1 MSEEQKRSQMLGQ
14 IACLVEEFVTA
25 EETTLQ
31 GVAHLMARYFDLRA
45 KQAWDFVDQ
54 LKDEANHD

>member
-1 MSEEQKRSQMLGQ
+1 VSEEQKHSQMLGQ

-31 GVAHLMARYFDLRA
+31 GVAHLMARYFDLRS

-54 LKDEANHD
+54 LKEEASDE

>member
-1 MSEEQKRSQMLGQ
+1 MNEIEKHSAMLGQ
-14 IACLVEEFVTA
+14 IAGLVEEFVTA

-31 GVAHLMARYFDLRA
+31 GVAHLLARYFDLRA

-54 LKDEANHD
+54 LKEEAEQ

>member
-1 MSEEQKRSQMLGQ
+1 MLGQ
-14 IACLVEEFVTA
+14 IACLVEELCTA

-31 GVAHLMARYFDLRA
+31 GVAHLMARYFDLRS

-54 LKDEANHD
+54 LKEEASDE

>member
-1 MSEEQKRSQMLGQ
+1 MSEEQKHSAMLGQ

-31 GVAHLMARYFDLRA
+31 GVAHLLARYYDLRA

-54 LKDEANHD
+54 LKEEASDE

>member
-1 MSEEQKRSQMLGQ
+1 MSAEQKHSAMLGQ

-31 GVAHLMARYFDLRA
+31 GVAKLKALYCDAKARL
-45 KQAWDFVDQ
+45 AWEYVER
-54 LKDEANHD
+54 LDEEARDE

>member
-1 MSEEQKRSQMLGQ
+1 MSAEKHSQMLGQ
-14 IACLVEEFVTA
+14 IACLVEEFCTA

-31 GVAHLMARYFDLRA
+31 GVAHLLARYFDLRA

-54 LKDEANHD
+54 LKEEASDE

>member
-1 MSEEQKRSQMLGQ
+1 MLGQ
-14 IACLVEEFVTA
+14 IACLVEEFCTA

-31 GVAHLMARYFDLRA
+31 GVAHLLARYFDLRA

-54 LKDEANHD
+54 LKKEANDERHT

>member
-1 MSEEQKRSQMLGQ
+1 MLGQ
-14 IACLVEEFVTA
+14 IACLVEEFCTD

-54 LKDEANHD
+54 LKEEASDE

>member
-1 MSEEQKRSQMLGQ
+1 MSAEQKHSAMLGQ

-31 GVAHLMARYFDLRA
+31 GVAHLLARYFDLRA

-54 LKDEANHD
+54 LKEEARDE

>member
-1 MSEEQKRSQMLGQ
+1 MSAEQKHSQMLGQ

-31 GVAHLMARYFDLRA
+31 GVAHLLARYFDLRA

-54 LKDEANHD
+54 LKEDASDE

>member
-1 MSEEQKRSQMLGQ
+1 MSEEQKHSQVLGQ
-14 IACLVEEFVTA
+14 IACLVEEFCTD

-54 LKDEANHD
+54 LKEEASDE

>member
-1 MSEEQKRSQMLGQ
+1 MSAEQKHSQMLGQ

-31 GVAHLMARYFDLRA
+31 GVAHLLARYFDLRA

-54 LKDEANHD
+54 LKEDARDE

>member
-1 MSEEQKRSQMLGQ
+1 MNEIEKHSAMLGQ
-14 IACLVEEFVTA
+14 IACLVEEFCTA

-31 GVAHLMARYFDLRA
+31 GVAHLLARYFDLRA

-54 LKDEANHD
+54 LKEEASDE

>member
-1 MSEEQKRSQMLGQ
+1 MNEIEKHSQMLGQ

-31 GVAHLMARYFDLRA
+31 GVAHLLARYFDLRA
-45 KQAWDFVDQ
+45 KQAWDYVDRLNQ
-54 LKDEANHD
+54 EASDE

>member
-1 MSEEQKRSQMLGQ
+1 MSAEQKHSAMLGQ

-31 GVAHLMARYFDLRA
+31 GVAHLLARYFDLRA

-54 LKDEANHD
+54 LKEDARDE

>member
-1 MSEEQKRSQMLGQ
+1 MSAEQKHSAMLGQ

-31 GVAHLMARYFDLRA
+31 GVAHLLARYFDLRA

-54 LKDEANHD
+54 LKEEASNE

>member
-1 MSEEQKRSQMLGQ
+1 MNDIEKHSQMLGQ
-14 IACLVEEFVTA
+14 IACLVEEFCTA

-31 GVAHLMARYFDLRA
+31 GVAHLLARYFDLRA

-54 LKDEANHD
+54 LKEEVSDE

>member
-1 MSEEQKRSQMLGQ
+1 VSEEQKHSQMLGQ
-14 IACLVEEFVTA
+14 IACLVEEFCTA

-31 GVAHLMARYFDLRA
+31 GVAHLMARYFDLRS

-54 LKDEANHD
+54 LKEESSDE